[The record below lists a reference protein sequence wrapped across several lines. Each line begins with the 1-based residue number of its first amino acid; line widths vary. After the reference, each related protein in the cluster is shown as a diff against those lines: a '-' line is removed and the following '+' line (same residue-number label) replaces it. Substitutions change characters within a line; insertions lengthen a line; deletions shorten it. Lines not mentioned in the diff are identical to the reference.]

1 MPFQAH
7 AIINGDRTYG
17 VIRDQRVHT
26 APNEV
31 TPELENSPQY
41 QEALTAARIAFRQ
54 QLSGYDPTGG
64 RMYFDNR
71 FNEYMGPRQIG
82 NGSQDVYH
90 RFGPFRHG
98 SQKVYTV
105 LFENLPETPGPKS
118 K

>member
-1 MPFQAH
+1 
-7 AIINGDRTYG
+7 
-17 VIRDQRVHT
+17 
-26 APNEV
+26 
-31 TPELENSPQY
+31 
-41 QEALTAARIAFRQ
+41 
-54 QLSGYDPTGG
+54 
-64 RMYFDNR
+64 MYFDNR
-71 FNEYMGPRQIG
+71 FNEYMGPRKIG